1 MLTRLTCVLC
11 LCTAANP
18 AIKNG
23 RTAVVGEQATPVERT
38 ELDSDEVLMLR
49 IQNEENELRGV
60 QDDQVT

>member
-18 AIKNG
+18 ERKNG
-23 RTAVVGEQATPVERT
+23 RTAVVGEQATLVERT

-49 IQNEENELRGV
+49 IRNAESELKGV

>member
-18 AIKNG
+18 ERKNG
-23 RTAVVGEQATPVERT
+23 RTAVVGEQATLVERT

-49 IQNEENELRGV
+49 IRNAEDELKGV